1 MLGLSYRE
9 DLQTALSCYATD
21 TLTFLDEVKRFCATS
36 SKWMLGRESELD
48 MMLDIKTRADS
59 LNPSLK
65 RGTQSQSKGQ
75 VLWQYMK
82 SAFTPQASINSSLN
96 ELEKELGAV
105 LQGTLQGIKE
115 LERFLDAVE
124 RLAVTSLHVF
134 MEENQVLHLPKGAG
148 LDVIQVIIIA
158 ARRIYP
164 LLVEFKRDAA
174 VFFLPRL
181 QNVAVLSYQLDRYI
195 NTAQRMCEK
204 MEKR

>member
-21 TLTFLDEVKRFCATS
+21 TLSFLDVVMRFCATS

-59 LNPSLK
+59 INPSFK
-65 RGTQSQSKGQ
+65 HVTQSQNKGTA
-75 VLWQYMK
+75 LWQYMK
-82 SAFTPQASINSSLN
+82 SAFTLQASINSSL
-96 ELEKELGAV
+96 EVLEKELGAV

-124 RLAVTSLHVF
+124 KLALTSLHVF
-134 MEENQVLHLPKGAG
+134 TEEDQVLHLPKGAG
-148 LDVIQVIIIA
+148 LDFIQAVIIA

-164 LLVEFKRDAA
+164 LLVEFKRDAD

-195 NTAQRMCEK
+195 NTTQRMCEK